1 MQGPIQVGFCLN
13 GIVSEKNIELKISQG
28 EDVLGRGYKI
38 KKIEIDSSYPKYIIN
53 NKDKLKNWIA

>member
-1 MQGPIQVGFCLN
+1 MCIRDR
-13 GIVSEKNIELKISQG
+13 KNIELKINQG